1 MDSIPPDSISR
12 MDPNADRRVCVADD
26 DPVSRT
32 MLKMIL
38 HKWHYE
44 PVLCSD
50 GDEALELLVRSDSP
64 GLALLDW
71 MMPGMDG
78 IRVCQKLRMEA
89 CSRNRYLVL
98 VTARTDDT
106 DVAAALRSGADDF
119 ISKPFSPHVLQA
131 RIEVGFRTL
140 EMQRKLTRYAT
151 EMHDLAASRAA
162 QLVHADRMASI
173 GVLSAS
179 VAHEINNPTS
189 FLSVNV
195 QTLRDSWPSV
205 ERALAGQA
213 TESDSVRAR
222 AVAHEMPSI
231 LSEMEDGLSRIRL
244 ITSELRFFS
253 RSGTSQPGKVDVRS
267 SLERA
272 LRMCSI
278 RLKGKVETS
287 IQVPD
292 DLPPVVADE
301 TRLEQVFVNLIINAA
316 DAMEE
321 CPVRRIEIRAAAP
334 SDGRIRIHVQDTGP
348 GIPFEIMSS
357 LFQPFFTTK
366 PSGKG
371 TGLGLHISR
380 ELVEGFGGELGLV
393 PPPGGTGACF
403 EIVLPVAAEGAS

>member
-1 MDSIPPDSISR
+1 MESFPPDSISR
-12 MDPNADRRVCVADD
+12 MDASADRRICVADD

-50 GDEALELLVRSDSP
+50 GDEAAELLSHPDSP
-64 GLALLDW
+64 SLALLDW
-71 MMPGMDG
+71 MMPGLDG
-78 IRVCQKLRMEA
+78 IRVCQKLRTEA
-89 CSRNRYLVL
+89 SPRNRYLVL
-98 VTARTDDT
+98 VTARTEDT

-140 EMQRKLTRYAT
+140 ELQRKLARYAG

-195 QTLRDSWPSV
+195 QTLRDSWPPI
-205 ERALAGQA
+205 ERALAGSA
-213 TESDSVRAR
+213 TESDSVRAK
-222 AVAHEMPSI
+222 AVAQEMPAI

-244 ITSELRFFS
+244 ITSELKFFS

-267 SLERA
+267 SLERGV
-272 LRMCSI
+272 RMCSV

-287 IQVPD
+287 ILVPD
-292 DLPPVVADE
+292 HLPPVLADE

-316 DAMEE
+316 DAMEDR
-321 CPVRRIEIRAAAP
+321 PVRRIEIRAVAP
-334 SDGRIRIHVQDTGP
+334 VEGKIRIHVQDTGP
-348 GIPFEIMSS
+348 GIPLEIMAS

-380 ELVEGFGGELGLV
+380 ELVEGFGGELCLI

-403 EIVLPVAAEGAS
+403 EITLPAAAEGTP